1 MDSAKMVKLA
11 DISELITKGT
21 TPTALGYEFQEDGVK
36 FLKIECFNE
45 QGGFIPDKVTYISE
59 ECNEKLKRSQIKEN
73 DILFSIAG
81 AIGRVAIATR
91 EMIPANTNQALAII
105 RIREGEAYI
114 PYLKLILTSKIVR
127 DQFEKQKQGVAQL
140 NLSLKNIGDLEVP
153 ICSLEKQKK
162 FVDLFSKIQDAIDNR
177 KQELE
182 QLDIL
187 IKARFVEMF
196 GDPEINSKN
205 LPVIPMT
212 ETCEIIDGDRGKNYP
227 TQDDFLDEGYCLFLN
242 AKNVTTN
249 GFSFEN
255 CMFVTK
261 EKDEILRKGH
271 LNRGDIVLT
280 TRGTIGNL
288 AFYDDSV
295 PFENVRINSGMVI
308 LRMNHDIVTE
318 YFFIEQFKMQLAS
331 IKERIASGSAQ
342 PQLPISIMNK
352 IMVLMPDVRQQEQFA
367 DFVKQVDKSKLA
379 VQKSLEKTQQLFD
392 SLMQEYFG

>member
-21 TPTALGYEFQEDGVK
+21 TPTTFGYEFQEDGVK

-196 GDPEINSKN
+196 GEHYKNHVNEMQLNEI
-205 LPVIPMT
+205 
-212 ETCEIIDGDRGKNYP
+212 CDFIDYRGKTP
-227 TQDDFLDEGYCLFLN
+227 EKSMSGIPLIT
-242 AKNVTTN
+242 AKNVKDN
-249 GFSFEN
+249 RFSAEPQEFIPEDN
-255 CMFVTK
+255 Y
-261 EKDEILRKGH
+261 DE
-271 LNRGDIVLT
+271 VM
-280 TRGTIGNL
+280 TRGIPKVNDVLFTTEAPLGNVCRIPDIYEKFCVGQRL
-288 AFYDDSV
+288 ITMQPYEGV
-295 PFENVRINSGMVI
+295 INS
-308 LRMNHDIVTE
+308 E
-318 YFFIEQFKMQLAS
+318 YLEHALASAEFQEKMWQKSSGSTVKGIRSKLLELLTIPVPPIESQNQFKNFLH
-331 IKERIASGSAQ
+331 
-342 PQLPISIMNK
+342 
-352 IMVLMPDVRQQEQFA
+352 
-367 DFVKQVDKSKLA
+367 QVDKSKLA

-392 SLMQEYFG
+392 SLMQKYFG

>member
-21 TPTALGYEFQEDGVK
+21 TPTTLGYKFQEDGVK

-81 AIGRVAIATR
+81 AIGRVAIAIR

-105 RIREGEAYI
+105 RIKEGEAYI

-153 ICSLEKQKK
+153 ICSLEKQKN
-162 FVDLFSKIQDAIDNR
+162 FVDLFSKIQDAIDKR

-196 GDPEINSKN
+196 GDPISNSLESN
-205 LPVIPMT
+205 MLQMT
-212 ETCEIIDGDRGKNYP
+212 DVCEIIDGDRGKNYP
-227 TQDDFLDEGYCLFLN
+227 TQEEFNEKGYCLFLN
-242 AKNVTTN
+242 AKNVTN
-249 GFSFEN
+249 VGFNFDK
-255 CMFVTK
+255 CMFITK
-261 EKDEILRKGH
+261 QKDEILRKGK
-271 LNRGDIVLT
+271 LCRGDVVLT
-280 TRGTIGNL
+280 TRGTIGNM
-288 AFYDDSV
+288 AYYTEKI
-295 PFENVRINSGMVI
+295 PFEHIRINSGMVI
-308 LRMNHDIVTE
+308 LRMKHEIINEV
-318 YFFIEQFKMQLAS
+318 FFIEQFKMQIAN
-331 IKERIASGSAQ
+331 IKSKIASGSAQ
-342 PQLPISIMNK
+342 PQLPISTMNR
-352 IMVLMPDVRQQEQFA
+352 IHILIPDINSQNQFA
-367 DFVKQVDKSKLA
+367 DFVNQVNKSKFM
-379 VQKSLEKTQQLFD
+379 KSF
-392 SLMQEYFG
+392 